1 MRSKEEPD
9 FCNGEIDF
17 ICGTHFNEHGELN
30 EEGATEDFNHIDSD
44 GSGFLRSV
52 CVCACFEV

>member
-1 MRSKEEPD
+1 MHSKEDEHACFHD
-9 FCNGEIDF
+9 LEL
-17 ICGTHFNEHGELN
+17 ICGRHFNKGVLDK
-30 EEGATEDFNHIDSD
+30 EGAAEDFNHIDSD